1 MRRLT
6 ALLRRFFK
14 PRPRYLSDDD
24 PGLPFTAEEFARLV
38 LSGKSE
44 DMKRL
49 ADGLSLKS
57 IAGRS
62 KHRAAH

>member
-6 ALLRRFFK
+6 ALLRRLFR
-14 PRPRYLSDDD
+14 PRPRYVLDDD
-24 PGLPFTAEEFARLV
+24 KALPFAAEELARLIR
-38 LSGKSE
+38 SGKSE

-49 ADGLSLKS
+49 ADGLSCRPV
-57 IAGRS
+57 AGRS